1 MPVFLHIK
9 CLISQAGVVKCPL
22 LLITHHLV
30 GLVQGL
36 ENLGVSTLVGVVDE
50 AELTE
55 GATNS
60 GGLGLLL
67 RREGRKEGG
76 REGGRK
82 ARL

>member
-9 CLISQAGVVKCPL
+9 RLISQACVVKCSL
-22 LLITHHLV
+22 LLITHHLI